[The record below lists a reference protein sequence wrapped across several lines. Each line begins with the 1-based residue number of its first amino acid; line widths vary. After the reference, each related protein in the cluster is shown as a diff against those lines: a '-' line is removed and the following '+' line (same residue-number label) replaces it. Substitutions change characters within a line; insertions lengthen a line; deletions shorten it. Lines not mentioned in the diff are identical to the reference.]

1 MKNSFKILVVAL
13 LLGSLAGVGLVACNS
28 GTTQETAPTYLSAPI
43 PVLFENT
50 LSWNGI
56 AHSTGYDIYVNGK
69 FYVNVTDCFYV
80 LSLDEGSYEIRIVA
94 KGDGKTYAD
103 SPMSVAVTYV
113 SSTTASRTVQSVIES
128 GVWEYAGV
136 LNDAIEFIEN
146 HQVKDPEWWRLL
158 ENIFVEHRDN
168 DGGYSA
174 EFWGK
179 LLRGGVLTYKYTR
192 DEATYDQLETT
203 VRNVLA
209 IQANEPDGRLS
220 GFDVEHEFTGWDLR
234 SRSYN
239 LLGMEYFYEICK
251 DEQLK
256 ADILNSLCMQL
267 DYIMKYVGEGEGKT
281 DILQT
286 SPDWGGCTSA
296 NMLEGVVRLYM
307 LTDKEEYRAYAKYI
321 IDTGGS
327 TMLSDEGRTIV
338 QDALAGTPMYQ
349 WGCRK
354 FYEIAN
360 FMEGILQYY
369 LATGDEQAK
378 EIALGFYNVVDATEV
393 TEAGGVAVDVEEA
406 CNSKVEQCDPDN
418 TGRMQETCAV
428 VVWMKFCLHL
438 YQITGDAGMMDNI
451 EKTYYNFMLGIV
463 DWELHNG
470 WPVFSYSPLACTAR
484 QDVYSGTAFL
494 DDTNVQ
500 SCCVISGV
508 SGLPTVVEA
517 GITRMQGGFSFNLYI
532 PGTVTTTTEN
542 GNVVSFECDT
552 EYPAQ
557 GNIAYTVNIDSP
569 EKMNFRFRVPAW
581 SKQSSIAVNGE
592 NVVTANEGGYYTV
605 EREWKNG
612 DVIEIVFDMSAYL
625 IQGSEEC
632 SNPYGVYNVVVK
644 RGPIVYT
651 RDYRLEGDA
660 MFSPLTFDVNRDGTL
675 NVEVEQGDFLSQCQL
690 SVGLA
695 DGTSVSLV
703 DYGSAGK
710 TMDDNSI
717 MCLWIPTVDYWSVDL
732 GGDVVLRAGRDGAL
746 MRFVDDGHL
755 VALPSYGGVTDKGI
769 LAAFAWQFEKE
780 GDYYRIKCLETGGYL
795 TVRDDD
801 RITYVNVKYDSRQLF
816 SLKQCGLNKF
826 KLVLRDGRVLSRYQD
841 DDVIYMTDDIS
852 HENQYWY
859 FEAI

>member
-1 MKNSFKILVVAL
+1 MRKKLKFLIVAL
-13 LLGSLAGVGLVACNS
+13 LLGTFAGVGLVACNE
-28 GTTQETAPTYLSAPI
+28 TTQQPIQLSAPI
-43 PVLFENT
+43 PVLYENT
-50 LSWNGI
+50 LSWNRVNY
-56 AHSTGYDIYVNGK
+56 ATGYDIYVNGK
-69 FYVNVTDCFYV
+69 LYANSSECVYV
-80 LSLDEGSYEIRIVA
+80 LSLEGGPYEIAIVA

-103 SPMSVAVTYV
+103 SPKSVSVTYTSATSEV
-113 SSTTASRTVQSVIES
+113 RTVHEVLES
-128 GVWEYAGV
+128 GAWEYAGV
-136 LNDAIEFIEN
+136 LDDAITFIET
-146 HQVKDPEWWRLL
+146 HQVKDPEWWRLI
-158 ENIFVEHRDN
+158 ENIFAEHRDN

-179 LLRGGVLTYKYTR
+179 LLRGGVLTYKYTK
-192 DEATYDQLETT
+192 DEATYEQLETT
-203 VRNVLA
+203 VKNILE
-209 IQANEPDGRLS
+209 IQSNEPGGRLS
-220 GFDVEHEFTGWDLR
+220 GFDVAHEFTGWDLR

-256 ADILNSLCMQL
+256 ADVLNSLCMQL
-267 DYIMKYVGEGEGKT
+267 DYIMKYIGEGDDKI

-307 LTDKEEYRAYAKYI
+307 LTGKEEYKDYAKYI

-327 TMLSDEGRTIV
+327 TMLSSEGRTIV

-360 FMEGILQYY
+360 FIEGVLQYY
-369 LATGDEQAK
+369 IATGDEYAK
-378 EIALGFYNVVDATEV
+378 NVALGFYNVVDTTEV

-406 CNSKVEQCDPDN
+406 CNSKAEQCNPDN

-438 YQITGDAGMMDNI
+438 YQITGDAGIMDNI

-463 DWELHNG
+463 DWELHNN
-470 WPVFSYSPLACTAR
+470 WPIFSYSPLACTAR

-494 DDTNVQ
+494 DDTHVQ

-517 GITRMQGGFSFNLYI
+517 GITRMNDGFSFNLYI
-532 PGTVTTTTEN
+532 PGSVTTTTEKGN
-542 GNVVSFECDT
+542 GVSFMCDT
-552 EYPAQ
+552 DYPAR
-557 GNIAYTVNIDSP
+557 GNIAYTVNIDNA
-569 EKMNFRFRVPAW
+569 EKMNLRFRVPAW
-581 SKQSSIAVNGE
+581 SKKSSIKVNGE
-592 NVVTANEGGYYTV
+592 TVIDTQDSGYFNIDRV
-605 EREWKNG
+605 WEDG
-612 DVIEIVFDMSAYL
+612 DVIEICFDMSTY
-625 IQGSEEC
+625 IIHGSEEC
-632 SNPYGVYNVVVK
+632 TNQYGVYNVVVK
-644 RGPIVYT
+644 RGPVVYA
-651 RDYRLEGDA
+651 RDYRLEGSGI
-660 MFSPLTFDVNRDGTL
+660 FSPLTFAVNKDGTL
-675 NVEVEQGDFLSQCQL
+675 NAEVEESQFASQCQL
-690 SVGLA
+690 SVKLA

-732 GGDVVLRAGRDGAL
+732 NDDVVLRAGRDGAL
-746 MRFVDDGHL
+746 MRFTEDGYM
-755 VALPSYGGVTDKGI
+755 VALPSYGGVSDKGI
-769 LAAFAWQFEKE
+769 LSAFVWEFEKE
-780 GDYYRIKCLETGGYL
+780 GEYYRIKCRENGGYL

-801 RITYVNVKYDSRQLF
+801 RITYVNVKSDSRQLF
-816 SLKQCGLNKF
+816 MLKQCGLNKF

-859 FEAI
+859 FEKV